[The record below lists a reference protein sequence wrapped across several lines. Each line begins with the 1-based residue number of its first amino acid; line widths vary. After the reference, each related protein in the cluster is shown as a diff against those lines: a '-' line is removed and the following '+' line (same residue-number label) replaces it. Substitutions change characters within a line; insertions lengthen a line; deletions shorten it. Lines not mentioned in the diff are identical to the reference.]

1 MTTIDVYDRCPTP
14 TVANAL
20 REFEN
25 DFHYPLGHDGWFRVS
40 HGSDYTRFFRAM
52 GEARCFV
59 AQREGKVAGVISV
72 ARPTLRGPGS
82 ETIEAAYLAD
92 LKIAATAGGRTLL
105 RLLRESVAWARR
117 TPTTPG
123 FSIVMDGTPRSPI
136 AYTGRLG
143 IPAYCE
149 LSQLM
154 ILRIPCLESS
164 APSSAARMSLHDV
177 QLRHRSL
184 TVDRFA
190 PIGGDCSQRS
200 ELQPIGLINS
210 DGNGCGIIEDTRR
223 CKLLYRDDGNEM
235 ISAHLSCFG
244 YRTPED
250 AVQLLQAAIQQCWQ
264 VDMPALFVSVPRRES
279 DAIVKL
285 LGRDDIVQ
293 APATVFGHGFPEDSV
308 WSVNTSE
315 I

>member
-1 MTTIDVYDRCPTP
+1 MTTIHVYDQCPAP
-14 TVANAL
+14 TVATAL
-20 REFEN
+20 GEFESH
-25 DFHYPLGHDGWFRVS
+25 FHYPLGQHGWFHIS

-52 GEARCFV
+52 GEARSFV
-59 AQREGKVAGVISV
+59 AQREGKVTGVISV
-72 ARPTLRGPGS
+72 ARPTLRGPDS
-82 ETIEAAYLAD
+82 TTIEAAYLAD

-123 FSIVMDGTPRSPI
+123 FSIVMDGTPQSPI
-136 AYTGRLG
+136 SYTGRLG

-149 LSQLM
+149 LCKLM
-154 ILRIPCLESS
+154 ILRIPCLESPT
-164 APSSAARMSLHDV
+164 PSVATRSSLHDV
-177 QLRHRSL
+177 QLRHRTL
-184 TVDRFA
+184 TEDRFA
-190 PIGGDCSQRS
+190 TSGGDCSQRS
-200 ELQPIGLINS
+200 QLQPIGLINS

-250 AVQLLQAAIQQCWQ
+250 AVQLLQAATHHCWQ
-264 VDMPALFVSVPRRES
+264 VDMPALFVSVPRQEC
-279 DAIVKL
+279 DNIVKL
-285 LGRDDIVQ
+285 LGQNDIVK
-293 APATVFGHGFPEDSV
+293 APATVFGHGFPEHSI